1 MPFTSEKARVPHFS
15 FYLYSDIAEREPR
28 LLNYTYFFRFNFIIM
43 TKRFPNARIPDDRH
57 RSLLLGYKTFLAV
70 GIFLLATVGCSTP
83 KDIVYFQD
91 ITGDSSYNCPV
102 QTVTVKPADKL
113 SILVHSRDQ
122 QLVDLFNLPY
132 TPRTLGAA
140 ATTSYRSGSNQ
151 GVSSYTVSPEGTID
165 FPLLGSVRV
174 AGMTRL
180 EIAGR
185 IKELLIS
192 NDYVRDPV
200 VTVELTNGIVSV
212 LGEVNRPGSY
222 SIDRDDMTIL
232 DALGLAGD
240 LTIYGERNSIKLLR
254 SNGDGQLTYVV
265 SLLDAERLR
274 NSPAYFIQQDDV
286 IYIEPN
292 STRIRQS
299 TINGNTVLTPS
310 FWISLASLATTIT
323 ALCIR

>member
-1 MPFTSEKARVPHFS
+1 
-15 FYLYSDIAEREPR
+15 
-28 LLNYTYFFRFNFIIM
+28 M
-43 TKRFPNARIPDDRH
+43 TQRFPSVSIPGGRH
-57 RSLLLGYKTFLAV
+57 RSCIPDCKTILAV
-70 GIFLLATVGCSTP
+70 CIFLLATVGCSTP

-91 ITGDSSYNCPV
+91 ITGDSSYNCPL
-102 QTVTVKPADKL
+102 QTVTIKPSDKL

-140 ATTSYRSGSNQ
+140 TSTTYRSGANQ
-151 GVSSYTVSPEGTID
+151 GVSTYTVSPEGTID
-165 FPLLGSVRV
+165 FPLLGSVHV

-180 EIAGR
+180 EIAER
-185 IKELLIS
+185 IKESLIS

-200 VTVELTNGIVSV
+200 VTVELTNGIVTV
-212 LGEVNRPGSY
+212 LGEVNQPGSY

-254 SNGDGQLTYVV
+254 SNGDEQETYVV
-265 SLLDAERLR
+265 SLIDAERLR
-274 NSPAYFIQQDDV
+274 NSPAYFIQQDDI